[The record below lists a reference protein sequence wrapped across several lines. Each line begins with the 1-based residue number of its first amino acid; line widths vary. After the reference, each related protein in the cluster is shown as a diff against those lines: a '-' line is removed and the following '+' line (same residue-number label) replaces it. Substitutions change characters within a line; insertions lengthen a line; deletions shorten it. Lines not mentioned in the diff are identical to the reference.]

1 MRNNLQSVYDR
12 LFGIAEGSLQRI
24 TIRELREMIRI
35 MIGNNSALRN
45 VSDSN
50 LNRYI
55 RTGVIRNI
63 STEMIMPVNNLRE
76 MQSIRNRWISAT
88 RRAIA
93 YNNTRST
100 NSSKSSG
107 TKLSTQT
114 RNSKTTPT
122 TPQSKRKK

>member
-1 MRNNLQSVYDR
+1 
-12 LFGIAEGSLQRI
+12 
-24 TIRELREMIRI
+24 
-35 MIGNNSALRN
+35 
-45 VSDSN
+45 
-50 LNRYI
+50 
-55 RTGVIRNI
+55 
-63 STEMIMPVNNLRE
+63 MPVNNLRE